1 MKRPFLGCAY
11 YPEDWNESEIEKD
24 IAKMRKAGIS
34 CVRLAEFAW
43 HKMEPTENEYN
54 FTWLHNVID
63 KLYDNGI
70 SVILGT
76 PTATPPRW
84 LSKKYPDIFI
94 INESGVSRSFGG
106 RCDCCSNNAHY
117 LEACDKIVKKMGEEF
132 GSDKNVIAWQIDNE
146 VYVRSNC
153 FCNDC
158 VRKLREHLRDKYKT
172 IENLNKE
179 WDLELWSQAYD
190 SFEDIPTAG
199 TMAWHNFHLAYE
211 CEVSHHQ
218 SNIDFIHRQ
227 ADILRKYTSAK
238 ISTDMMPLN
247 GMDYEQT
254 VSKLDIVYLQKV

>member
-1 MKRPFLGCAY
+1 MKMPFLGCAY
-11 YPEDWNESEIEKD
+11 YPEDWDESEIEKD
-24 IAKMRKAGIS
+24 IAKMREAGIS

-43 HKMEPTENEYN
+43 HKMEPKENEYN

-84 LSKKYPDIFI
+84 LSKKYPDIFS

-106 RCDCCSNNAHY
+106 RCDCCSSNAHY

-158 VRKLREHLRDKYKT
+158 VRKFREHLRDKYKT
-172 IENLNKE
+172 VENLNKE
-179 WDLELWSQAYD
+179 WNLELWSQAYD
-190 SFEDIPTAG
+190 SFEDVPAAG
-199 TMAWHNFHLAYE
+199 T
-211 CEVSHHQ
+211 ST
-218 SNIDFIHRQ
+218 
-227 ADILRKYTSAK
+227 LR
-238 ISTDMMPLN
+238 
-247 GMDYEQT
+247 
-254 VSKLDIVYLQKV
+254 